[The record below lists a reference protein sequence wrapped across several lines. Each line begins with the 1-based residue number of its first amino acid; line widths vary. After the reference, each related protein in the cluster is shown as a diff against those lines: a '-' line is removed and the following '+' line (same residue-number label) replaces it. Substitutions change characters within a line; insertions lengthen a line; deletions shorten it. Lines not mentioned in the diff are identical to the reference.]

1 MWIPDGGDA
10 FQNVNIIDFRS
21 SRAGMLQAVDE
32 FYWLQAAI
40 DNDKPPKVVFQLV
53 NSTLNRLST
62 AMRTQQPDFFFQMLE
77 ILQHPWS
84 NHTEL
89 ASIFRRH
96 VAELAVA
103 HLGRNHPMSV
113 LWMHLLRE
121 KNDDNANAIFRDVL
135 ELLLQE
141 LLMSKGPQDHLTC
154 MALDYLL
161 RFLIHTKGAYP
172 SWKRFKR
179 WLDAYPGWDDAIEWQ
194 SYVQSTIEANN
205 VEASNNSV
213 TTVIPRPQSSSSSG
227 STSAA
232 VQYQRPSGHTV
243 GDLHSGYL
251 LPYLAGRI
259 SIRNGDTERAEGLF
273 LRAKAVA
280 RQARQPHLTDY
291 YVKAYTNLHVL
302 YVATKQ
308 EQKLAEMH
316 RELAAFKAGIPHRVR
331 WPRENLPYECPDCV

>member
-1 MWIPDGGDA
+1 
-10 FQNVNIIDFRS
+10 
-21 SRAGMLQAVDE
+21 MLQAVDE
-32 FYWLQAAI
+32 FYYLQSSI
-40 DNDKPPKVVFQLV
+40 DSDRPPKVVFQLV
-53 NSTLNRLST
+53 NSTLNRLSN

-89 ASIFRRH
+89 AQIFRRH

-103 HLGRNHPMSV
+103 HLGRNHPMSI
-113 LWMHLLRE
+113 LWIHLVRE
-121 KNDDNANAIFRDVL
+121 TNDDNANAVFRDVL

-161 RFLIHTKGAYP
+161 RFLIYTKGAFP

-205 VEASNNSV
+205 VETSNNV
-213 TTVIPRPQSSSSSG
+213 TTVIPHLEVG
-227 STSAA
+227 STSRLTSSA
-232 VQYQRPSGHTV
+232 VGYQRPTGHTV

-251 LPYLAGRI
+251 LSYLAGRI

-316 RELAAFKAGIPHRVR
+316 KELAAFKSEIPLKMR
-331 WPRENLPYECPDCV
+331 WPRANLPYQCPDCV